1 MKTPTLEEV
10 YSGTGVAG
18 LSAFAGVVVTASFL
32 GKNVAL
38 VNDAGPSPGAQ
49 RLDGEVWR
57 KHRALDKAMLDFS
70 MSLPSSLRLPG
81 GMSDNNVI
89 LLNVTLLSATIGL
102 HKSAVIR
109 AEVNGVLASY
119 SNQSKMRCIAAAQ
132 EIASIMRLL
141 SHRDFRTA
149 SPFIFHNLAIAAGV
163 VVQYL
168 RVRPDDETAQDNL
181 DFFVNFMQSLSTH
194 SRLTDTFLVHLEDDI
209 FRAGVRMPVGLQQRS
224 SARARHI
231 KQLKSDIS
239 ELCPQNQ
246 NEACA
251 HSSDYNL
258 FGDGK
263 PTATGTPSSAAGS
276 EIPVRSRSGPG
287 DRPGDDYRVTRIES
301 QDNSVHS
308 PTSFGQQTS
317 SNQLHTTSSRVSTIS
332 SATPP
337 ASVNDSGHIPSPR
350 IVDDGNMSGTSILN
364 SMRPTDELLGKG
376 IGIGMSN
383 GTLNSEQ
390 LLNNMTDADW
400 KVMMDVSM
408 QDMGWGNGISPV

>member
-10 YSGTGVAG
+10 YSGSGIAN

-49 RLDGEVWR
+49 RLDGEIWR
-57 KHRALDKAMLDFS
+57 KHRALDKAILDFS
-70 MSLPSSLRLPG
+70 MSLPNSLRLPG
-81 GMSDNNVI
+81 GMSNANVI
-89 LLNVTLLSATIGL
+89 LLNVTLLAATIGL

-119 SNQSKMRCIAAAQ
+119 SNQSKMRCIVAAQ

-168 RVRPDDETAQDNL
+168 RVRPDDEAAQDNL

-194 SRLTDTFLVHLEDDI
+194 SRLTDTFLVHLEEDI
-209 FRAGVRMPVGLQQRS
+209 FRAGVKMPVGLQQRS
-224 SARARHI
+224 SAQARHI

-263 PTATGTPSSAAGS
+263 PAATSNGVGA
-276 EIPVRSRSGPG
+276 EIPVRSRSGLG
-287 DRPGDDYRVTRIES
+287 DRAGDDYRVTRIDS

-317 SNQLHTTSSRVSTIS
+317 SNQLHTISSRVSTIS

-337 ASVNDSGHIPSPR
+337 ASVNDSGHNPSPK
-350 IVDDGNMSGTSILN
+350 ILDDGSISGTSILN

-376 IGIGMSN
+376 IGVGMAN